1 MQQGPATKLGGGA
14 RPVTPPQA
22 RVTAQGGPPGLS
34 YALLAPTRAPTAP
47 SPFSLHLRLLYL
59 QNDLGQFLALW
70 RLLNKCHLL
79 SATLKAVTSKGSF
92 GDSGRKET

>member
-1 MQQGPATKLGGGA
+1 MQQGPAAKLGEVA

-47 SPFSLHLRLLYL
+47 SPFSVHLRLLYL
-59 QNDLGQFLALW
+59 QNDLGQLLALR

-79 SATLKAVTSKGSF
+79 SATLKAITPKGSF
-92 GDSGRKET
+92 GDSGRKEA